1 MKSKTVPDA
10 APKKIEKA
18 AVSEWT
24 LVGLLAAVNF
34 THILDF
40 VIMMPLGPQLMRV
53 FSLSPQQF
61 SFVVSAYTFSAA
73 ISGLV
78 SAIYLDRFSRRT
90 ALCTMYAGFLVG
102 TFCCAM
108 APTFLLLVVARATAG
123 IFGGVTGTLVHAIIG
138 DAVPIERRGRA
149 TGTVMASFSLAS
161 VLGVP
166 LGLDLAL
173 RFSWHAPF
181 LAIAGAGVFVLAL
194 LRLRLPR
201 FDGHVDPNA
210 GRRALSDIT
219 AILRDGNHQRAF
231 FMSASLMLAGFTVI
245 PFISPYLV
253 KNAGL
258 PETKIPLIY
267 LAGGMC
273 TLFTSRIVGSFCDR
287 LGHKKTLYWVG
298 ALSCVPI
305 LTLTNLPPLPVP
317 LILLTTAVFMIFVS
331 GRFVPMMSLVNSSAN
346 PRYRGGFLSVN
357 NSVQSAASGVASLL
371 SGFVLTEGAGG
382 RLVGYNVV
390 GYVSVAFTLAMLLLA
405 RRVHLRG

>member
-1 MKSKTVPDA
+1 MKSKTVPEA

-90 ALCTMYAGFLVG
+90 ALCTMYLGFLVG

-181 LAIAGAGVFVLAL
+181 LAIAGAGFFVLML

-231 FMSASLMLAGFTVI
+231 LMSASLMLAGFTVI

-258 PETKIPLIY
+258 PEARIPLIY

-287 LGHKKTLYWVG
+287 IGHKKTLYWVG
-298 ALSCVPI
+298 AISCVPI

-357 NSVQSAASGVASLL
+357 NSVQSAAAGAASLL

-390 GYVSVAFTLAMLLLA
+390 GYLSVAFTLAMLLLA